1 MGNGNSFSHFTDK
14 TLNPLSDPPGCV
26 GAEFYTAGMI
36 KFFNGD
42 DEAMNSFSH
51 YILHRYIDE
60 TELQSNGCNQSNVTL
75 NQFLFSRLRSFVVLS
90 EEFIIF
96 FLGGRSYA

>member
-1 MGNGNSFSHFTDK
+1 
-14 TLNPLSDPPGCV
+14 
-26 GAEFYTAGMI
+26 MI
-36 KFFNGD
+36 KFFDGY

-51 YILHRYIDE
+51 YILHRDIDE
-60 TELQSNGCNQSNVTL
+60 TELERNRCNQADMTL
-75 NQFLFSRLRSFVVLS
+75 DQFLFSRLRSFVVLS